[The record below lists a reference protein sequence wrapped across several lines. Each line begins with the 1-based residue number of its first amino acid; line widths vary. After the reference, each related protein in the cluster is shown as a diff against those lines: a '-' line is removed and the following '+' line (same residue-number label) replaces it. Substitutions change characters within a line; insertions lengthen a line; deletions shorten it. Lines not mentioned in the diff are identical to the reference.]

1 MCPQR
6 CGSES
11 RAEKVLATASIDHT
25 SHFCLLACSQTCK
38 VHKFQGC
45 SVMSACGSS
54 MLKKV
59 KVEISHWNLLTA
71 ADTGSRSLC
80 LLKMHLRPVCKQGF
94 LKRRPA
100 QQPILESST
109 DSSVGNKWRQQTA
122 LWACFLLVHSLLRL
136 QTELWARFLLVD
148 SLLYSFLHWSGT
160 NWKLFFGLNVNKGM
174 ETFF

>member
-6 CGSES
+6 CGSE
-11 RAEKVLATASIDHT
+11 RKAEQKKCLRLPALTRRRTFA
-25 SHFCLLACSQTCK
+25 CLLSQTCK

-59 KVEISHWNLLTA
+59 KVEISHRNLLTA
-71 ADTGSRSLC
+71 ADTRSKSSC

-109 DSSVGNKWRQQTA
+109 DSSIGNKWRQQTA
-122 LWACFLLVHSLLRL
+122 LWACFLLVR
-136 QTELWARFLLVD
+136 